1 MSISRTELKKF
12 TSLNR
17 KSKRKE
23 HGLFI
28 VEGEKNC
35 LELLKS
41 KVEIIK
47 LCVSSRLIDRFPNGE
62 ECSISSLNRI
72 SQLKN
77 SSEVIAICKIP
88 LNESY
93 KNNKKPIIYL
103 DSISDPGNLG
113 SIIRSLDWFGYNHIF
128 CSEDTVDAYNNK
140 VVMSSM
146 GSIFRINIHYREF
159 EELRN
164 EFIDFKVIITSLDG
178 ENINSSDFVN
188 KSILVIGNESNG
200 VSDDIKK
207 QSERK
212 IKIPGYGFAE
222 SLNASVATGIIL
234 YELSKIN
241 LQK

>member
-47 LCVSSRLIDRFPNGE
+47 LYVSSRLIDRFPNGT
-62 ECSISSLNRI
+62 ECSLSSLDRI

-77 SSEVIAICKIP
+77 TSEVIAICKIP

-93 KNNKKPIIYL
+93 KNDEKPIIYV
-103 DSISDPGNLG
+103 DSISDPGN
-113 SIIRSLDWFGYNHIF
+113 
-128 CSEDTVDAYNNK
+128 
-140 VVMSSM
+140 
-146 GSIFRINIHYREF
+146 
-159 EELRN
+159 
-164 EFIDFKVIITSLDG
+164 
-178 ENINSSDFVN
+178 
-188 KSILVIGNESNG
+188 
-200 VSDDIKK
+200 
-207 QSERK
+207 
-212 IKIPGYGFAE
+212 
-222 SLNASVATGIIL
+222 
-234 YELSKIN
+234 
-241 LQK
+241 